1 MNSDRPPWPAP
12 LDLLP
17 HGPEACC
24 VDRILGFTPGRSVTA
39 QWTVRDN
46 NALYDPQRGGVPG
59 WAGLEIMAQCA
70 GLYFGLLRA
79 RRKVASHS
87 PAVGYL
93 VGTRR
98 VDISQ
103 PLLPLEAEL
112 TIESVCAAADLE
124 NGDLGT
130 FECRILCADKPYV
143 AARLMLWCGET
154 GQGKT

>member
-1 MNSDRPPWPAP
+1 MNNCPSSWPAP

-24 VDRILGFTPGRSVTA
+24 VDRILDFVPGQRVTA
-39 QWTVRDN
+39 EWTVRDDSP
-46 NALYDPQRGGVPG
+46 LYDPQREGMPG

-70 GLYFGLLRA
+70 GLYLGLSRA
-79 RRKVASHS
+79 CGETRHS

-93 VGTRR
+93 VGARR

-103 PLLPLEAEL
+103 PVFPPKTGLTIEAVCEAAEL
-112 TIESVCAAADLE
+112 THGE
-124 NGDLGT
+124 LGT
-130 FECRILCADKPYV
+130 FECRILCADKLSV

-154 GQGKT
+154 DQGKT